1 MTIPPAVLAAALAG
15 LWVGLLVTIW
25 ALLYS
30 YGKRERAA

>member
-25 ALLYS
+25 TLLYS
-30 YGKRERAA
+30 YAERERAA